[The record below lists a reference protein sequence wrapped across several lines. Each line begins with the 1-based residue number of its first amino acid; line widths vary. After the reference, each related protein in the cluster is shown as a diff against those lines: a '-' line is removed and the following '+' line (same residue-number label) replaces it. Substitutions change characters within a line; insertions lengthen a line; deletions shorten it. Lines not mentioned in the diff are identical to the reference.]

1 MATLDEIF
9 AAMPDAAAAETHEY
23 LTIDPNTRQ
32 IDVPDAE
39 KIFGVESDTKAE
51 RKYFRCPRY
60 VGNGVDLAACFLR
73 VNYRNA
79 NGDIDAYLV
88 EDMAHTADAVT
99 FSWELSR
106 KVTQYKGSVQ
116 FVVCACYPDAGGS
129 IAPEWHTTLADGTVL
144 EGMEPDAFAAEA
156 ETSDVIAQ
164 LVAMVNRQTAAVEAE
179 GAAQIGAVQAAAG
192 AATVEAQAA
201 IEKKGA
207 ATLASIPE
215 DYTATVAKTNEMAN
229 SVKGTM
235 SGEIVRTD
243 DVSPV
248 QHTMAVRARPKN
260 LFDTHAISTTTDT
273 SSAYISEVG
282 ESYIVITTRD
292 DYTSGGYKTTGKK
305 LREVCPLLEAG
316 KTYTL
321 SATSDSAVNQIVYIG
336 ESWKFGTSKVITEAM
351 LEYHLAFYGFSAAAG
366 EGTGDCRISGIQIE
380 EGDTATEY
388 TPYIDPETVALT
400 RCGKNL
406 FNIGNFV
413 GQSQTQNGV
422 TAEVLKTGEIWIHGT
437 PTDTTIETSI
447 TFTTAAGYGN
457 SLELRP
463 GTYIDNYTANTKG
476 DKLRCFPQATAKTGA
491 WIVNL
496 NGWAVEI
503 KQNCFLD
510 KFVVYL
516 PAGVS
521 DAVNQRW
528 RMQVEF
534 GETVT
539 EYAAY
544 SEYSE
549 HTPTEDGT
557 VVGVTSLSP
566 TMMLLTDT
574 AGVIVECEYNRDTN
588 KIIQQLVAAIRAL
601 GGTI

>member
-9 AAMPDAAAAETHEY
+9 AAMPDVPAGTHE
-23 LTIDPNTRQ
+23 LLIIDPDTRQ
-32 IDVPDAE
+32 IYVPEIEA
-39 KIFGVESDTKAE
+39 IFGVENDAKAE
-51 RKYFRCPRY
+51 RKYFRCPRI
-60 VGNGVDLAACFLR
+60 VGDGVDLSASVLR
-73 VNYRNA
+73 VIFKNA
-79 NGDIDAYLV
+79 NNQSDSYVV
-88 EDMAHTADAVT
+88 EDLTVDGDLAY

-106 KVTQYKGSVQ
+106 KVTRYKGDVH
-116 FVVCACYPDAGGS
+116 FIVGIYETDD
-129 IAPEWHTTLADGTVL
+129 PEAEPAWHTTLATGVSL
-144 EGMEPDAFAAEA
+144 EGLHSDDSAVEE
-156 ETSDVIAQ
+156 ETSDVVAQ
-164 LVAMVNRQTAAVEAE
+164 IVAMVRKQTAAVEAE

-192 AATVEAQAA
+192 AATSEAQAA
-201 IEKKGA
+201 IEEKGA

-229 SVKGTM
+229 SIKGTM

-243 DVSPV
+243 DVSPA

-388 TPYIDPETVALT
+388 TPYIAPETVTLT

-422 TAEVLKTGEIWIHGT
+422 TAEVLNTGEIWIHGT